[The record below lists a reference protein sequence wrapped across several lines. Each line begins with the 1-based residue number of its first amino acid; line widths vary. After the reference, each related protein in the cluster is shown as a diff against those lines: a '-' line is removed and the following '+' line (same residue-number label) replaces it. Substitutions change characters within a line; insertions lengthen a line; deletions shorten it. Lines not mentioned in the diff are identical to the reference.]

1 MCVHVFLVY
10 MLCTFYMYMFSCVP
24 LVDVCSE
31 FSHFSYLARLL
42 FCVCRVRLH
51 NPEPQEVVEM
61 KRELAIWQRTANR
74 LPVVSLEERAVRE
87 ALQAKAHEVEQQLK
101 ENFSLL

>member
-1 MCVHVFLVY
+1 M
-10 MLCTFYMYMFSCVP
+10 
-24 LVDVCSE
+24 
-31 FSHFSYLARLL
+31 
-42 FCVCRVRLH
+42 CRVRLH

-61 KRELAIWQRTANR
+61 KRELAIWQRTAAR

>member
-1 MCVHVFLVY
+1 
-10 MLCTFYMYMFSCVP
+10 
-24 LVDVCSE
+24 
-31 FSHFSYLARLL
+31 
-42 FCVCRVRLH
+42 
-51 NPEPQEVVEM
+51 M
-61 KRELAIWQRTANR
+61 KRELAIWQRTAAR

>member
-1 MCVHVFLVY
+1 M
-10 MLCTFYMYMFSCVP
+10 
-24 LVDVCSE
+24 
-31 FSHFSYLARLL
+31 
-42 FCVCRVRLH
+42 
-51 NPEPQEVVEM
+51 EM